1 MELFNRPFEIKLI
14 ENNEIREE
22 IIESV
27 VKSIKKCNFEELK
40 MSKIGHILVHKKNL
54 CDYRK
59 CAWID
64 IIDEI
69 KYLTLV

>member
-1 MELFNRPFEIKLI
+1 MGLFNRPFEIKLI

-40 MSKIGHILVHKKNL
+40 MSKIGHFLVPKKNL

-59 CAWID
+59 CAWIG
-64 IIDEI
+64 IIDET